1 MISSNF
7 FTICFCM
14 LLPAL
19 HLTSGNKPQIRAF
32 PSKVMRKGG
41 NVTIK
46 CSSEENQGRF
56 CLLKANTSPPL
67 IDGDAVVFE
76 QNFTVI
82 NVQEHNSTDYYCYQ
96 LLSNNMWSD
105 PSDFL
110 TLEVIDMKKP
120 NISACIQ
127 NGTEKT
133 YVLINC
139 TTPRKPKKG
148 RIAHFSL
155 YSGSVLPED
164 LAVYE
169 SSPEGTFRVPDLT
182 AVYRCSYALQVESHL
197 IESLFSK
204 KVIPTTVTQK
214 CKDDVQTTSINNDEK
229 EPTDDNDDV
238 LIPVVAAACGALCL
252 ILVVILVLYF
262 MRKNKSSS
270 KIETN
275 SILPESEQV
284 ESRTDPTYCTV
295 DECKM
300 RPTTDMMVDMKD
312 TVVSEDN
319 YDGITYA
326 KLNNDSL
333 KKKDS
338 QPDKPTDTC
347 LYAVVKKNKP
357 K

>member
-229 EPTDDNDDV
+229 EPTDDNDE
-238 LIPVVAAACGALCL
+238 
-252 ILVVILVLYF
+252 
-262 MRKNKSSS
+262 SSS